1 MSLDFT
7 LIIVFLLVA
16 TSLGQSTL
24 PRWHPDWSPGLVWAV
39 ALGAA
44 VSFFISVLLHELS
57 HALVARAQGTPVRG
71 ITLFMLGGIAE
82 IEREPATPGREF
94 VMAVVGPLTSIG
106 IGVICMLVGSATLHL
121 SAGGFTEHPGEALRA
136 LGPVSTLLVWLG
148 PLNLVLGIFNL
159 VPGFPLD
166 GGRVLRAILWAIT
179 GDVVRA
185 SRWSALIGQAFG
197 WVLTGVGVLM
207 AFGHVFPFFG
217 GGFVQGIW
225 FVFLGFY
232 LASAARA
239 SIERVEVRSA
249 LDGVPVRALMLTRF
263 DSVEPELA
271 VERLVDA
278 HLLGSDQESFPV
290 TSPEGRFAGIVSLAD
305 VRATRGQWS
314 VRRVGE
320 IMTPANRVGIVS
332 PETSAADALD
342 ELVRRRSDQL
352 AVVDRLGAL
361 VGLLRPRDI
370 VQWLSLRTPGNGP
383 GRRHIHTGGVSLQ
396 H

>member
-1 MSLDFT
+1 VRLDFT

-44 VSFFISVLLHELS
+44 VSFFASVLLHELS
-57 HALVARAQGTPVRG
+57 HALVARAQGIPVRG
-71 ITLFMLGGIAE
+71 ITLFMLGGVAQ

-106 IGVICMLVGSATLHL
+106 IGVICMLLGSAALHL
-121 SAGGFTEHPGEALRA
+121 SAEGFSEHPDEALRA

-159 VPGFPLD
+159 IPGFPLD
-166 GGRVLRAILWAIT
+166 GGRVLRAILWALT
-179 GDVVRA
+179 GEIVRA
-185 SRWSALIGQAFG
+185 SRWSALVGQTVG
-197 WVLTGVGVLM
+197 WLLTALGVLM
-207 AFGHVFPFFG
+207 AFGHVFPVFG

-225 FVFLGFY
+225 SVFLGFY

-263 DSVEPELA
+263 DSVEPELS
-271 VERLVDA
+271 VGELVDA
-278 HLLGSDQESFPV
+278 HLLGSDQECFPV
-290 TSPEGRFAGIVSLAD
+290 TSQGRFAGIVSLAD
-305 VRATRGQWS
+305 VRAARGQWGA
-314 VRRVGE
+314 RRVGE

-342 ELVRRRSDQL
+342 ELVRRGSEEL
-352 AVVDRLGAL
+352 AVVDRVGAL

-370 VQWLSLRTPGNGP
+370 VQWLSLRAPRTLPDQRHVPPGK
-383 GRRHIHTGGVSLQ
+383 ISLQ